1 MKRFLAL
8 FLQVVGA
15 LTLLGLGLGAGLVLT
30 AGWWLRMD
38 DAPRKA
44 DAIVILAGDARR
56 AIFAADLYKQGLAPV
71 IYVSRPMHEPPQA
84 LCDLGFDCPRQEDQ
98 MLRVL
103 AAKGVPPEAIRVYGQ
118 DILSTVEEG
127 EVLQREL
134 GPEPKTL
141 LVVTSPYHCRRA
153 KLILSGILR
162 GRELIMTPT
171 PYERFDRL
179 WWKHQ
184 GSSGAVVSE
193 VAKFVFHFL
202 GTPFRAHPAAA
213 N

>member
-1 MKRFLAL
+1 MKRFLGR
-8 FLQVVGA
+8 FLQAVGA
-15 LTLLGLGLGAGLVLT
+15 LTLLGLALGAGLVLT

-38 DAPRKA
+38 DAPKKA

-71 IYVSRPMHEPPQA
+71 IYVSRPLHEPPQA

-103 AAKGVPPEAIRVYGQ
+103 AAKGVPLDAIRVYGR
-118 DILSTVEEG
+118 DLMSTVEEA
-127 EVLQREL
+127 EQLKLAL

-162 GRELIMTPT
+162 GREFIMSPT

-202 GTPFRAHPAAA
+202 GTPFRSHPAAA